1 MVFKQDLN
9 RIEDNRENLRTR
21 SEDVKSKDKDDKGKE
36 PLHRPTEPFDAH
48 QDKRKPSNIEV
59 D

>member
-1 MVFKQDLN
+1 MVFKQDIN
-9 RIEDNRENLRTR
+9 RIEDNRKNLRTR

-36 PLHRPTEPFDAH
+36 PLHRPTEPFDTH
-48 QDKRKPSNIEV
+48 LDKRKPSKIEV